1 MLWLLVT
8 SVIFLIWVML
18 YNKNKKLIFSLPYLL
33 IFYIAPWYKLFDVLF
48 FVKVFGCGCVPIA
61 QTNMFNIPFNANDL
75 RLVVY
80 SILIIVCTIMGCVL
94 SKRIHNKILKIIY
107 VLLII
112 IVNILFSMFIN
123 YISSWA

>member
-8 SVIFLIWVML
+8 LVIFLIWVML

-33 IFYIAPWYKLFDVLF
+33 IFYIAPWYKLLDVLV
-48 FVKVFGCGCVPIA
+48 FVEIFGCGCVPIT
-61 QTNMFNIPFNANDL
+61 QTNMFNIPFNANDF
-75 RLVVY
+75 RLVIY
-80 SILIIVCTIMGCVL
+80 SILITVCTIMGCVL

-107 VLLII
+107 VLLIL
-112 IVNILFSMFIN
+112 IVNVLFSMFIN